1 MYQKKMTKAN
11 TFGDASAMLIDL
23 DDTSANAAGGM
34 PADDVSAIPP
44 GGASVDDSLS
54 LASGDYDRR

>member
-1 MYQKKMTKAN
+1 
-11 TFGDASAMLIDL
+11 MLIDL
-23 DDTSANAAGGM
+23 DDTSANASTNAAGGVT
-34 PADDVSAIPP
+34 ADDASAIPP

>member
-1 MYQKKMTKAN
+1 
-11 TFGDASAMLIDL
+11 MLIDL
-23 DDTSANAAGGM
+23 YDTSANASANAAGGM
-34 PADDVSAIPP
+34 TADDASAIPP

>member
-1 MYQKKMTKAN
+1 
-11 TFGDASAMLIDL
+11 MLIDL
-23 DDTSANAAGGM
+23 YDTLANASANAAGGM
-34 PADDVSAIPP
+34 TADDTSAIPP

>member
-1 MYQKKMTKAN
+1 
-11 TFGDASAMLIDL
+11 MLIDL
-23 DDTSANAAGGM
+23 DDTSADASANEVGGM
-34 PADDVSAIPP
+34 TADDASAIPP